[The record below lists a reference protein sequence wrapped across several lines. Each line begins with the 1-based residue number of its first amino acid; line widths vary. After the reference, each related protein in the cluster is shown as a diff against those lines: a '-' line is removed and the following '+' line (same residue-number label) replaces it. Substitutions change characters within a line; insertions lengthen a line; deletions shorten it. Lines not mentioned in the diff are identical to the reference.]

1 MPGVPWARNFET
13 YPGRAMDIH
22 FGSFPLTGTVHLLGN
37 PHGALRKVGGA
48 KFMIWQD
55 DKFLRQWWSRHTS
68 YSP

>member
-1 MPGVPWARNFET
+1 MGDIKEYRLWLIWRLCCMPGVPWARNFET

-48 KFMIWQD
+48 KFMI
-55 DKFLRQWWSRHTS
+55 
-68 YSP
+68 